1 MKSACTEPNSA
12 PACLECTSLP
22 QKCDRCRRNRTGI
35 YAQGTRPRPKAG
47 SRPSRA
53 QFTMTAGGHRVPE
66 RRER

>member
-1 MKSACTEPNSA
+1 MKAACTEPNSA
-12 PACLECTSLP
+12 PACLECTSP
-22 QKCDRCRRNRTGI
+22 PRKCDHCRRNRTGI
-35 YAQGTRPRPKAG
+35 YARGTRPRPKAG